1 MQITIGLPEPKEF
14 SSLPRLRLVQ
24 SGIKRAH
31 AQRSPLSN
39 RIRLPITP
47 AILGMVKEHWTPRAA
62 DRDIKMLWAASV
74 LCFFGFFRAG
84 EITLPSLNAFDSG
97 KHLSW
102 GDIAVDSLEA
112 PTMLK
117 IRLKKS
123 KTDQLGNGADVFV
136 GKTGCALCPV
146 AGVLAYMAVRGDEE
160 GPFFKFDNG
169 QPLTKS
175 KFTQR
180 IRQALQ
186 VVGLPC
192 QSFAGHSFRIGAAT
206 SAARAGIEDS
216 TIQMLG
222 RWNSAAFLAYIR
234 IPREQLARLS
244 MSIARS

>member
-1 MQITIGLPEPKEF
+1 
-14 SSLPRLRLVQ
+14 
-24 SGIKRAH
+24 
-31 AQRSPLSN
+31 
-39 RIRLPITP
+39 
-47 AILGMVKEHWTPRAA
+47 
-62 DRDIKMLWAASV
+62 MLWAASV

-192 QSFAGHSFRIGAAT
+192 QSFAGTALGSEPPPQLPGLALKIRRFRCWVDGTVQHSWTT
-206 SAARAGIEDS
+206 SGYPE
-216 TIQMLG
+216 
-222 RWNSAAFLAYIR
+222 NN
-234 IPREQLARLS
+234 
-244 MSIARS
+244 